1 MTGGRK
7 FAFYRACRMV
17 LEYVLVDTQRQAVEV
32 YRRQSDTLWT
42 LHPFGPGD
50 QVELASLSLS
60 FPIAAL
66 YEDIGLQEDPLD
78 SSSM

>member
-1 MTGGRK
+1 MLLLQYWYGINVIIKPKTLSSI
-7 FAFYRACRMV
+7 
-17 LEYVLVDTQRQAVEV
+17 LEQAGQAVEV

-50 QVELASLSLS
+50 QVEFASLSLS

-66 YEDIGLQEDPLD
+66 YENIGLQEDFELGE
-78 SSSM
+78 